1 MVKCSMAS
9 AIFDRSDRE
18 LYMKKLLLC
27 VLLCSCGSIIA
38 SAQSE
43 KRFPGVSAQQLEMLS
58 LAKQITPLP
67 LPTWLPNGFKVE
79 KIDMRLGS
87 MVEIQDKR
95 LAIIYSR
102 KLANGNT
109 QRFALDAGFEGLGDL
124 PYDTTSTVRSALGD
138 IDIAYQP
145 PNLDEGGKKLD
156 DFAMTH
162 WFHVGKTAFH
172 YDGMYGAQDK
182 VKNLEMISLAD
193 TRKILQSLQ
202 RF

>member
-1 MVKCSMAS
+1 
-9 AIFDRSDRE
+9 
-18 LYMKKLLLC
+18 MKKLIFCVVLC
-27 VLLCSCGSIIA
+27 AFASVIA

-43 KRFPGVSAQQLEMLS
+43 KRFPGVSAQQLQMLR

-67 LPTWLPNGFKVE
+67 LPTWLPDGFRVE

-87 MVEIQDKR
+87 MVEIQDRK
-95 LAIIYSR
+95 LVIIYSR
-102 KLANGNT
+102 KLSSGKL
-109 QRFALDAGFEGLGDL
+109 QRFALEAGFEGLGDL

-145 PNLDEGGKKLD
+145 PDLDEDGKKLD

-162 WFHVGKTAFH
+162 WFNVGKTAFH